1 MKTSSRLGLA
11 VALALACAAPAAFAV
26 EPAPPK
32 AVTVPIKNFA
42 FMQMSVTVAAGG
54 SVTWKNMDGEP
65 HTVVSTD
72 GLFRSGGLDE
82 GDSFTFRFQKPG
94 VYKYICSI
102 HPQMK
107 ASIVV
112 R

>member
-1 MKTSSRLGLA
+1 MKTFFRLGLA
-11 VALALACAAPAAFAV
+11 AAIALACAAPTGYAA
-26 EPAPPK
+26 EPPAPK
-32 AVTVPIKNFA
+32 SVTVPIKSFA

-54 SVTWKNMDGEP
+54 SVTWKNLDGEP

-72 GLFRSGGLDE
+72 GVFRSGGLDE
-82 GDSFTFRFQKPG
+82 GQSFTFKFQKPG

-107 ASIVV
+107 ATVVV

>member
-1 MKTSSRLGLA
+1 MKTLSRLGLA
-11 VALALACAAPAAFAV
+11 AALALACAAPGLSVAQPP
-26 EPAPPK
+26 PA

-42 FMQMSVTVAAGG
+42 FMQMSTTIATGG
-54 SVTWKNMDGEP
+54 SVTWKNLDGEP

-82 GDSFTFRFQKPG
+82 GESFTFKFIRPG
-94 VYKYICSI
+94 VYKYVCSI

-107 ASIVV
+107 ATIVV